1 MRLKECLDSGL
12 VPSCL
17 ARERT
22 PLLQKDKRKCNVAN
36 NYRPLTCFPI
46 MWKLLTDAIVDQ
58 IYAQGAGKVLEEL
71 MIHFILIGQ

>member
-22 PLLQKDKRKCNVAN
+22 PLLKKDKRKCNVAN